1 VKSQVR
7 TGGQRSARRDAEF
20 TEYVTARA
28 AALRRLAYLLC
39 QDWHHADDLVQD
51 AITRLYARWSR
62 ARAVEHV
69 DAYARA
75 VLVREFLSERRSG
88 WARRV
93 TTGPVPDRPVTSTD
107 HEAAVDL
114 RAALA
119 GLPPRQR
126 ATLVLRFYC
135 DLTIDQTAE
144 ILGCSAGTVKSQ
156 TAKGL
161 DALRRA
167 LEPVTRP
174 GQAAGQSAHPREPA
188 EHGKDTGHG

>member
-1 VKSQVR
+1 MR
-7 TGGQRSARRDAEF
+7 AGGGGDDRRDAEF
-20 TEYVTARA
+20 TEYVTARV

-39 QDWHHADDLVQD
+39 QDWHHADDLVQG
-51 AITRLYARWSR
+51 AITRLYVRWNR

-69 DAYARA
+69 DAYARV
-75 VLVREFLSERRSG
+75 VLIREFLTERRSG

-93 TTGPVPDRPVTSTD
+93 TAGPVPDRPGPGVD
-107 HEAAVDL
+107 HDAAVDL

-135 DLTIDQTAE
+135 DLTIDQAAE
-144 ILGCSAGTVKSQ
+144 VLGCSAGTVKSQ

-174 GQAAGQSAHPREPA
+174 AGAADLSAHRRESA